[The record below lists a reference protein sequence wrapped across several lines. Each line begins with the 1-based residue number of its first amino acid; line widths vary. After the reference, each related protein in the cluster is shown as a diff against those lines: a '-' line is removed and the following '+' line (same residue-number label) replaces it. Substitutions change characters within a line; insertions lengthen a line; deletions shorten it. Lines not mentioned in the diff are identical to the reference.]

1 MHEYPLTEGIIEVAA
16 RYAAGEGKNVRVKKI
31 ALVIGE
37 ASGIVG
43 ESIQLYF
50 DLIAEGSVCEG
61 AALEIE
67 TVKPMLKCKTCGALF
82 ARKPFSFACECGG
95 EGEPTDIGREFYV
108 KYIEVE

>member
-1 MHEYPLTEGIIEVAA
+1 MAA
-16 RYAAGEGKNVRVKKI
+16 RHAGTRRIKKI
-31 ALVIGE
+31 VLVIGE

-43 ESIQLYF
+43 ESIRLYF
-50 DLIAEGSVCEG
+50 DIIAENTVCEG

-82 ARKPFSFACECGG
+82 ERKPFEFECVCGD
-95 EGEPTDIGREFYV
+95 EGFPTDIGREFYV